1 LLVYLDE
8 LAPGAGQLL
17 IYPRRQS
24 DPIAQPFADERA
36 PWDGQVSLACPAGT
50 AVLLDERTW
59 HAATVRSLPGL
70 RMFVGG
76 QFIRSPAL
84 RASRADP
91 ALPGFR
97 GSLLG

>member
-1 LLVYLDE
+1 
-8 LAPGAGQLL
+8 
-17 IYPRRQS
+17 
-24 DPIAQPFADERA
+24 
-36 PWDGQVSLACPAGT
+36 
-50 AVLLDERTW
+50 
-59 HAATVRSLPGL
+59 
-70 RMFVGG
+70 MFVGG